1 MPTSMPA
8 SLQWLDRPP
17 AEPAAAAARAEWVD
31 VAKGMGILLVVIG
44 HAIGGLL
51 SARLFVQSSG
61 WAAAFYL
68 IYTFHMPL
76 FFLLAGLFVQQ
87 RVAGD
92 AGGFV
97 RSAFTRIAWPYLLW
111 SVIQLLVID
120 ALGSAVNTPTEFGP
134 WRVVALLWQP
144 TSQFWFLQAL
154 LVLHLSSRFFLPRF
168 GAVALL
174 VLTLFA
180 RAVGEWIELPPLLET
195 LARFGLFY
203 ALGVLAGPAMLRQLG
218 SVSRPRA
225 LAIAAVAFAVWA
237 GVAIPA
243 YLGGL
248 AYWSPVTLPAS
259 LAGCGVV
266 LALAT
271 LPQGAGAAP
280 WVALG
285 QASMAI
291 YVMHVLFVAGT
302 RIVLVK
308 LLGVGAPLLIFALAL
323 AAGLAGPMALRA
335 LAARAGATR
344 LFGLG

>member
-1 MPTSMPA
+1 MPA
-8 SLQWLDRPP
+8 SPQLLDRPP
-17 AEPAAAAARAEWVD
+17 AALAGAVTAVRAGWVD
-31 VAKGMGILLVVIG
+31 VAKGMGILIVVIG

-51 SARLFVQSSG
+51 SARLFAQDSG

-76 FFLLAGLFVQQ
+76 FFLLAGLFVQP

-92 AGGFV
+92 GGAFL
-97 RSAFTRIAWPYLLW
+97 RSALTRIAWPYLLW
-111 SVIQLLVID
+111 SVVQLLVIG
-120 ALGSAVNTPTEFGP
+120 ALGGAVNTPTEFGP

-154 LVLHLSSRFFLPRF
+154 LVLHLTSGLLLPRF
-168 GAVALL
+168 GAVWLL
-174 VLTLFA
+174 VLMLLA
-180 RAVGEWIELPPLLET
+180 RGVGEWIELPPLLET
-195 LARFGLFY
+195 PARFGLFY
-203 ALGVLAGPAMLRQLG
+203 ALGVLAGPAMLRRVG

-225 LAIAAVAFAVWA
+225 LLIAAVAFAVWA
-237 GVAIPA
+237 AVAIPA

-248 AYWSPVTLPAS
+248 GYWSPLTLPAS
-259 LAGCGVV
+259 LAGSVVV

-271 LPQGAGAAP
+271 LPQAARAAP

-308 LLGVGAPLLIFALAL
+308 VFGVDTPVLIFALAL
-323 AAGLAGPMALRA
+323 AAGLAGPLVLRG